1 MLKNSYMHFKV
12 VYSFAGI
19 LKRGL
24 KSSKIYYS
32 LLCIL
37 LIACNKFDYSV
48 YDTRIPE
55 HRENQTSANILKVQ
69 ALPEEENFKFAVIAD
84 IHLNYDNLKACIDT
98 INKQNDLEFVIVA
111 GDFTDK
117 GLLEEY
123 QLINHFLT
131 ALKIPYF
138 TVIGNHDLGLLNGN
152 GKIIYQEFYGDLNYS
167 VIINNKKFIFFN
179 SNLQLPGSSLD
190 FNWLNKQLADTSKTN
205 EFFFIAHQDPD
216 SRNFTGN
223 DSIVKQ
229 YKQTL
234 KDPHIIYSIFGHEHF
249 FLNNDSAKYVIVDA
263 LRLRKHYCIVT
274 VDNAKATVQQVS
286 F

>member
-1 MLKNSYMHFKV
+1 MYFKGDYSVGGIFKQGFKNFR
-12 VYSFAGI
+12 
-19 LKRGL
+19 L
-24 KSSKIYYS
+24 YYS
-32 LLCIL
+32 VLCIL
-37 LIACNKFDYSV
+37 LLSCNKIDFSV

-55 HRENQTSANILKVQ
+55 HQENLTSRNILKVQ
-69 ALPEEENFKFAVIAD
+69 SLQDAENFKFAVIAD

-98 INKQNDLEFVIVA
+98 INKQKDLEFVIIA

-123 QLINHFLT
+123 QLINHFLS
-131 ALKIPYF
+131 ALKIPYL

-152 GKIIYQEFYGDLNYS
+152 GKIIYQEFFGDLNYS
-167 VIINNKKFIFFN
+167 VVINNKKFIFFN

-190 FNWLNKQLADTSKTN
+190 FNWLNKQLADTSITK

-223 DSIVKQ
+223 DSKVYR

-249 FLNNDSAKYVIVDA
+249 FLNNDSARYVIVDA
-263 LRLRKHYCIVT
+263 LRLRRHYCIVS
-274 VDNAKATVQQVS
+274 VNNANATVQQVS